1 MNLKS
6 FLEGGIPRKAEMTRF
21 EMIRIPDAVILI
33 RYDSVRSYSKEL
45 FRNNLYRLRRIFFR
59 EHPRK
64 IPRIAGYVRD
74 FPRVLSGEKTS
85 RMYKLF
91 LNSS

>member
-6 FLEGGIPRKAEMTRF
+6 FPEGGIPRKAEMTRF

-45 FRNNLYRLRRIFFR
+45 FR
-59 EHPRK
+59 K

>member
-6 FLEGGIPRKAEMTRF
+6 FPEGGIPRKAEMTRF

-45 FRNNLYRLRRIFFR
+45 FRNNLYRLRRIL
-59 EHPRK
+59 

>member
-1 MNLKS
+1 MS
-6 FLEGGIPRKAEMTRF
+6 Q
-21 EMIRIPDAVILI
+21 
-33 RYDSVRSYSKEL
+33 
-45 FRNNLYRLRRIFFR
+45 
-59 EHPRK
+59 

-91 LNSS
+91 LNSSLAPAGAERRPLTAHDEGRGAS

>member
-1 MNLKS
+1 MSHGHPL
-6 FLEGGIPRKAEMTRF
+6 
-21 EMIRIPDAVILI
+21 
-33 RYDSVRSYSKEL
+33 RSCSEITYTE
-45 FRNNLYRLRRIFFR
+45 
-59 EHPRK
+59 

-91 LNSS
+91 LNSSLAPAGAERRPLTAHDEGRGAS